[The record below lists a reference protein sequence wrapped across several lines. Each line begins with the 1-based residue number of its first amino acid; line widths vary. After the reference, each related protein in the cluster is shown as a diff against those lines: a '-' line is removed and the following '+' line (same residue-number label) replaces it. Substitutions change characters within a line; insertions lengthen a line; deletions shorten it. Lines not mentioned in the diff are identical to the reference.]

1 VSGAAYFTLEIEIH
15 RGSDADTYELTV
27 SHQDPRSQASAPN
40 LHGRASFDLTKLLAT
55 ESRADGYGEALS
67 RQLFSD
73 EHVERRFV
81 EVEREA
87 QSAEHFLRVVLRI
100 DASASHL
107 QSLRWELLRHPKTGV
122 LLATSERILLSRFMS
137 SDDRRPVRL
146 RERAEVSALV
156 AIAAVPHD
164 ALARSNLAP
173 VDFDGEAARA
183 KAALGDAKLR
193 VLGGPDAPCTRQ
205 RLIAALRDGV
215 DILYF
220 VGHGQF
226 NARTGQPSLLLPS
239 EDGGLERVDGEALV
253 AEIVDLQHPPRLAV
267 LASCQS
273 AGDGELQG
281 VGRPTVQASLA
292 GRLADAVAAVIAMQG
307 FISVRTVESMMPSF
321 FAELWHDGQID
332 RALAVAR
339 GLVKARHDAWM
350 PALYSR
356 LLDGRLWSATA
367 PQLVVRPGVDAAQV
381 FPLKSN
387 PDAAAVAAHRS
398 RVAMI
403 AAPADARWLKQLR
416 THLKPLARAA
426 KVEVWDSS
434 VIAAGTAWREAVE
447 EGFAQARVVVVVVGP
462 ELLADDEFMDGH
474 LPRLVVD
481 ADADSIHLLS
491 LIVSASAFA
500 STALERFRPLNHADE
515 PLDAA
520 SPSELNRRLLVA
532 AKQIVDIAKA

>member
-1 VSGAAYFTLEIEIH
+1 LSGAAYFTLEIEIH
-15 RGSDADTYELTV
+15 RDPGVDGYELTV
-27 SHQDPRSQASAPN
+27 SHQDPRSQASAPK
-40 LHGRASFDLTKLLAT
+40 LHGRASFDLTKLLAA
-55 ESRADGYGEALS
+55 ESRADGYGEQLS
-67 RQLFSD
+67 SQLFSD

-100 DASASHL
+100 DASAVHL

-226 NARTGQPSLLLPS
+226 NARTGQPCLLLAS

-307 FISVRTVESMMPSF
+307 FISVRTVEGMMPSF

-339 GLVKARHDAWM
+339 GHVKARHDAWM

-356 LLDGRLWSATA
+356 LLDGRLWSSTA
-367 PQLVVRPGVDAAQV
+367 PQLMVQPGLDAAQV
-381 FPLKSN
+381 LPLKSD
-387 PDAAAVAAHRS
+387 PDAAAVAASRS
-398 RVAMI
+398 RVTMI
-403 AAPADARWLKQLR
+403 AAPADVRWLKQLR

-434 VIAAGTAWREAVE
+434 AIVAGTAWREAVE

-500 STALERFRPLNHADE
+500 STPLERFRPLNHADE

-520 SPSELNRRLLVA
+520 SPSELNRRLLA
-532 AKQIVDIAKA
+532 AATQIVDIAKG